1 MMKNLKLVLRNI
13 KVYPILKYA
22 VITYGILCTT
32 MVALTIWQYLS
43 IRTLVE
49 ESIIANKN
57 FIETLTIVNDATN
70 QSYHIATNN
79 VVKPIDDMQKYEY
92 KQFLEKYFEHQSYYL
107 NFWLSMLAI
116 MVGIFAIIVPICFV
130 KFFEDKKREI
140 DKIIAE
146 CKTQKEQ
153 TSVNVDE
160 MRKQLQEV
168 ENLAKE
174 VKANSML
181 SGISINIAH
190 DISSKNYDKAIGTI
204 SSSIE
209 IMKTIQNLSLRAEV
223 YLKKEEYKKAI
234 NDLEECLKIKRDA
247 GVLANLGCAYIGIKD
262 YQNAK
267 KCILESISLDE
278 KIYVNYYNLAELCIM
293 LGDIDNA
300 INALRDY
307 RCRVNKPYITLAD
320 KEIWIKQIEA
330 LPQNEKTLLLIDM
343 INNRLTSKDRK

>member
-116 MVGIFAIIVPICFV
+116 MIGIFAIIVPICFV

-140 DKIIAE
+140 DKIITE
-146 CKTQKEQ
+146 CKSQKEQ

-160 MRKQLQEV
+160 MKKQLQEV

-190 DISSKNYDKAIGTI
+190 DISNKNYDKAISTI
-204 SSSIE
+204 NSSIE
-209 IMKTIQNLSLRAEV
+209 ITKTVQNLSLRAEV
-223 YLKKEEYKKAI
+223 YSNKKEYEKAI
-234 NDLEECLKIKRDA
+234 CDLKECLKIKKDA
-247 GVLANLGCAYIGIKD
+247 GILANLGCIYANMKD

-267 KCILESISLDE
+267 KYILESIGLDE
-278 KIYVNYYNLAELCIM
+278 KIYVNYYNLTEVCIM

-300 INALRDY
+300 INALSDY
-307 RCRVNKPYITLAD
+307 LCRINKPYIYSDD
-320 KEIWIKQIEA
+320 KKKWLDEINRIS
-330 LPQNEKTLLLIDM
+330 QNEKTLLLINM
-343 INNRLTSKDRK
+343 INNNLILRDRK

>member
-1 MMKNLKLVLRNI
+1 MIKNLKLVLRNI

-22 VITYGILCTT
+22 VITYGILCAI
-32 MVALTIWQYLS
+32 VVILTVWQYLS

-57 FIETLTIVNDATN
+57 FIETLTIVNDTTN
-70 QSYHIATNN
+70 QSYHIATNRI
-79 VVKPIDDMQKYEY
+79 VKPIDDMQKYEY

-116 MVGIFAIIVPICFV
+116 IIGIFAIIVPICFV

-140 DKIIAE
+140 DKIITE
-146 CKTQKEQ
+146 CKNQKEQ

-160 MRKQLQEV
+160 MKKQLQKV

-181 SGISINIAH
+181 SGISISIAH
-190 DISSKNYDKAIGTI
+190 DISSKNYDKAISTI
-204 SSSIE
+204 NSSIE

-223 YLKKEEYKKAI
+223 YLKKKEYKKAI
-234 NDLEECLKIKRDA
+234 NDLEECLKIKREA
-247 GVLANLGCAYIGIKD
+247 GVLANLGCAYIGIKN

-267 KCILESISLDE
+267 RCILESINLDE
-278 KIYVNYYNLAELCIM
+278 KIYVNYYNLTEMCIM

-307 RCRVNKPYITLAD
+307 LCKVNKPYITYDD
-320 KEIWIKQIEA
+320 KEMWIKKVKA
-330 LPQNEKTLLLIDM
+330 LPQNEKTKLLINM
-343 INNRLTSKDRK
+343 INNLILK